1 MPNSTQND
9 YLRYSAISI
18 KDLIRLKLTENGTFT
33 DQNFEDSNLSI
44 FIDTVAYM
52 YSTLIFYLNNGAS
65 ESIFTDTQLYENMN
79 RIVKLLGYNPQGF
92 ITSTVQNSMGLRD
105 TYSFNNSGIKTIPKY
120 TTYTTS
126 LTDANGNPIKYTFV
140 EDYAFVASSIST
152 IDSDFKPILYN
163 GEWKLYNNTFT
174 STGIPFETFTL
185 ENLTLTGTDRIY
197 LSHNHITIIAKL
209 DDGSYEEYKPV
220 TNLYNSTPTDRHFE
234 VRVSED
240 FKYTLKFGDN
250 INGKRLSSGTV
261 LYVIYLQSNGADG
274 QIGVNVIDGSTPL
287 SVTISGLD
295 EAFIKNN
302 ILKVSLNPQ
311 YIKFGT
317 DPNAELDKVKLYNEV
332 ASTYV
337 KDFETVD
344 SIRQNAPVSFRIG
357 SRLVTEQ
364 DYKQYILMNYPS
376 DIYDVTVQ
384 NNWAY
389 MVEFHKWLYDYNKL
403 SPDIRFFNYNY
414 TDSCDFNNIYIW
426 VKSYGSEMV
435 TKSTKTLIERDCD
448 RIKTLTSELVFLD
461 PLMVTFTPY
470 IRGNYS
476 LNTFDSNFENKIQ
489 LIRDRNTLITVE
501 RIKQR
506 AINIIQ
512 TFFSNSNNTLGMTI
526 DLNSLYNQLMAIDG
540 VKAVRTKYLQNN
552 QPVSTTQY
560 YDGLS
565 FAMWTQHIINGADFK
580 TISGNYKLKSFQF
593 PILLDSNSISNRIEV
608 SSDSFNINE
617 VEY

>member
-52 YSTLIFYLNNGAS
+52 YSTLIYYLNNGAS
-65 ESIFTDTQLYENMN
+65 EAIFTDTQIYENMN

-105 TYSFNNSGIKTIPKY
+105 GFTFSNSGIKTIPKY
-120 TTYTTS
+120 ATYTTS
-126 LTDANGNPIKYTFV
+126 LTDTNGNPIKYTFV
-140 EDYAFVASSIST
+140 EDYAFVASSTST

-163 GEWKLYNNTFT
+163 GEWKLYNNTFL

-185 ENLTLTGTDRIY
+185 ENLTLTGADRIY
-197 LSHNHITIIAKL
+197 LSHNHISIIAKL
-209 DDGSYEEYKPV
+209 NNGTYEEYKPV

-234 VRVSED
+234 VRVNED

-250 INGKRLSSGTV
+250 INGKRLDSGTI
-261 LYVIYLQSNGADG
+261 LYAIYLQSNGVDG
-274 QIGVNVIDGSTPL
+274 QIGVNVIDGTTPID
-287 SVTISGLD
+287 VTISGLD
-295 EAFIKNN
+295 ETFIKDN
-302 ILKVSLNPQ
+302 ILKVNLNPQ

-317 DPNAELDKVKLYNEV
+317 DANAELYKVKIYNEV
-332 ASTYV
+332 ASSFV
-337 KDFETVD
+337 NDFETVD

-426 VKSYGSEMV
+426 VKSYGAEIV
-435 TKSTKTLIERDCD
+435 TRSTKMLIERDCD

-470 IRGNYS
+470 MRGNYDLQS
-476 LNTFDSNFENKIQ
+476 FDTNFDNKIQ

-512 TFFSNSNNTLGMTI
+512 TFFSNSTNNLGMVI
-526 DLNSLYNQLMAIDG
+526 DINSLYNQLMAIDG
-540 VKAVRTKYLQNN
+540 VKAVRTKYLQYG
-552 QPVSTTQY
+552 QPVSSTQF

-580 TISGNYKLKSFQF
+580 TISGNIKLKTFQF
-593 PILLDSNSISNRIEV
+593 PILLDSNNISNRIEV
-608 SSDSFNINE
+608 ASDSFNINE